1 MAINLDRHA
10 RHILLKEIGGPG
22 QKKLSEAT
30 ALIIGMGGLGGPAA
44 LFLAAAGI
52 KRLRLVDPDTV
63 SLDNL
68 QRQILFKTAD
78 VGRAKTDAASGA
90 LTALD
95 PAIEIETIAAS
106 ASSET
111 LPALLDD
118 VDLVLDGCDDFDT
131 RFAVNAAAVTAGKP
145 LISGAIGRWDGQLG
159 VFAPSLVPNTPCYQ
173 CWVPAPPPDAE
184 RCAEVGVVGALTGV
198 LGSAMALEAIKL
210 ITGAGQPLIG
220 RLMLYDGLS
229 GTIRTVAV
237 KKDPACP
244 CCSST

>member
-30 ALIIGMGGLGGPAA
+30 ALIIGVGGLGGPAA

-68 QRQILFKTAD
+68 QRQILFRTND
-78 VGRAKTDAASGA
+78 VGRAKTDAASDA

-106 ASSET
+106 ASSHT
-111 LPALLDD
+111 LPELLDG
-118 VDLVLDGCDDFDT
+118 VDLVLDGCDDFET
-131 RFAVNAAAVTAGKP
+131 RFAVNAAAVAAGLP
-145 LISGAIGRWDGQLG
+145 LVSGAIGRWDGQLG
-159 VFAPSLVPNTPCYQ
+159 VFAPSLASDTPCYQ
-173 CWVPAPPPDAE
+173 CWVPGAPPDAE

-198 LGSAMALEAIKL
+198 IGAAMALEAIKL
-210 ITGAGQPLIG
+210 ITGAGQPLMG

-229 GTIRTVAV
+229 GNTRTVAV
-237 KKDPACP
+237 RKDPACP